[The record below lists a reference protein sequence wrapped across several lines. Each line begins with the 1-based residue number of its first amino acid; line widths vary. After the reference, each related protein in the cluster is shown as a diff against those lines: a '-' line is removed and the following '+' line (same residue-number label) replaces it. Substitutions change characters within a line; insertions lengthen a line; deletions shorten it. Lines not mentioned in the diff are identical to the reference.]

1 MWGCWQIRFGTN
13 PMFDTKQNLRIPH
26 ALFKTFSSIII
37 GEKIVYI
44 AWNKME
50 NKKTFPKYGNFCKKR
65 FAWSFHQAQIFLFLT
80 PNFFKR
86 ALLNYWGVS
95 NQSQTGMDERPIWV
109 HKFSRKK
116 QIPHGSIHPLPQH
129 ILLVK
134 FRTVKTKMMIKS
146 SFFFQKL
153 NSIDR

>member
-1 MWGCWQIRFGTN
+1 MVRKISIEIWNYVFVLFSFQ
-13 PMFDTKQNLRIPH
+13 RIYRPIKCTCSMRE
-26 ALFKTFSSIII
+26 A
-37 GEKIVYI
+37 
-44 AWNKME
+44 
-50 NKKTFPKYGNFCKKR
+50 KR
-65 FAWSFHQAQIFLFLT
+65 HHWSVPLANTFLT
-80 PNFFKR
+80 PDFFKR

-134 FRTVKTKMMIKS
+134 FRTVKTKMIIKS
-146 SFFFQKL
+146 SFFFQKFS
-153 NSIDR
+153 SIGT